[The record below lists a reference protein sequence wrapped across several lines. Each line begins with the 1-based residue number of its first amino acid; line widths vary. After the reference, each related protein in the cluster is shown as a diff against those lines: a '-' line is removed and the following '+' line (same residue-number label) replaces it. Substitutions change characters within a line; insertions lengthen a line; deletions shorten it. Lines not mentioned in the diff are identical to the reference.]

1 MSFFF
6 NLKSTTTKCINGCVL
21 FNDTSNFSYWENK
34 KTTSDEEHI
43 VETIKTNNLVSGK
56 NIMHIGVGNS
66 YFVKNISNYNKV
78 DAITLSKNEMD
89 YGLSFNI
96 HNYNIFFQNKYSYK
110 NLLNET
116 LKSYDIIV
124 DVNLKSFACCEEAFY
139 DLFSRYVSMLKPSGI
154 IITGREGMNWSR
166 LIKPVLSFSFKNFFY
181 KRLKEFDGPINNYL
195 SEKECTKI
203 SDLFNLSIDTNNPNL
218 VLFKKS

>member
-43 VETIKTNNLVSGK
+43 VEYLKTNNLVSGK

-166 LIKPVLSFSFKNFFY
+166 LIKPVLSFSLKNFFY

>member
-43 VETIKTNNLVSGK
+43 VEYLKTNNLVSGK

-78 DAITLSKNEMD
+78 DAITLSKNEMN

-139 DLFSRYVSMLKPSGI
+139 DLFSRYVSMLKPGGI

-166 LIKPVLSFSFKNFFY
+166 LIKPVLSFSFRNFFY

-203 SDLFNLSIDTNNPNL
+203 SDLFNLSINTNNPNL
-218 VLFKKS
+218 VVFKKS

>member
-43 VETIKTNNLVSGK
+43 VEYLKTNNLVSGK

-78 DAITLSKNEMD
+78 DAITLSKKEMD

-96 HNYNIFFQNKYSYK
+96 RNYNIFFQNKYSYK

-139 DLFSRYVSMLKPSGI
+139 DLFLRYVSMLNPGGI

-166 LIKPVLSFSFKNFFY
+166 LIKPVLSFSFRNFFF
-181 KRLKEFDGPINNYL
+181 KRLKEFDGPINNCL

>member
-43 VETIKTNNLVSGK
+43 VEYLKTNNLVSGK

>member
-43 VETIKTNNLVSGK
+43 VEYLKRNDLISGK

-66 YFVKNISNYNKV
+66 YLVKNISNYNKV

-139 DLFSRYVSMLKPSGI
+139 DLFSRYVSMLKPGGI

-181 KRLKEFDGPINNYL
+181 KRLKEFDGPISNYL

-218 VLFKKS
+218 VLFKKP

>member
-43 VETIKTNNLVSGK
+43 VEYLKTNNLVSGK

-78 DAITLSKNEMD
+78 DAITLSKNEMN

-139 DLFSRYVSMLKPSGI
+139 DLFSKYVSMLKPSGI

-166 LIKPVLSFSFKNFFY
+166 LIKPVLSFSFRNFFY

-203 SDLFNLSIDTNNPNL
+203 SDLFNLSINTNNPNL
-218 VLFKKS
+218 VVFKKS